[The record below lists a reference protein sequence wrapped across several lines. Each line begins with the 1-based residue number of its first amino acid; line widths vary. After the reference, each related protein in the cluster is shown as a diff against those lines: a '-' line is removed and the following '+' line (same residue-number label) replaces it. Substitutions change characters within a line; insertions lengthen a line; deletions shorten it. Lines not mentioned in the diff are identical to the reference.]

1 LLVLSQ
7 RARRNQIFAVVT
19 RFATVAGIAGG
30 IALFYVVNFTGSRDR
45 ALPVKTSGTSIVA
58 MPQSETALIDQ
69 PPQKTLP
76 PNFAVADADAKIN
89 QPLPPEITMMT
100 LRPVT
105 TSGFQTSAANAF
117 PPTESPAPETAR
129 QMDTKEIAALIKRG
143 EELLSNG
150 DIAAARLLLQR
161 AAETHD
167 ARAAFVLAGTY
178 DPMLIGQISRGGGGS
193 DVALAR
199 VWYQRAR
206 DWGSPDAPKQLE
218 ALVSANR

>member
-1 LLVLSQ
+1 
-7 RARRNQIFAVVT
+7 
-19 RFATVAGIAGG
+19 
-30 IALFYVVNFTGSRDR
+30 
-45 ALPVKTSGTSIVA
+45 
-58 MPQSETALIDQ
+58 
-69 PPQKTLP
+69 
-76 PNFAVADADAKIN
+76 
-89 QPLPPEITMMT
+89 
-100 LRPVT
+100 
-105 TSGFQTSAANAF
+105 
-117 PPTESPAPETAR
+117 
-129 QMDTKEIAALIKRG
+129 MDPKEIAALIKRG

-206 DWGSPDAPKQLE
+206 DWGSPDAPRQLE
-218 ALVSANR
+218 ALASANR